1 MLWTVTNSIKDI
13 FFINCKYLLVK
24 VNSFIKGIILLT
36 VKNIHPLN
44 VLYKDDIGLYN
55 EDHTF
60 KNFLRIITSIKT
72 NKTKFLK
79 KLDFVAI

>member
-1 MLWTVTNSIKDI
+1 M
-13 FFINCKYLLVK
+13 
-24 VNSFIKGIILLT
+24 

-44 VLYKDDIGLYN
+44 VLYKDDIGLHN